1 MASIFELTTEQ
12 SALESMVERGDIT
25 SEMAADTLEGMSE
38 MLDDKINDYL
48 LVRRKMGSDLAVI
61 DLEIERLSKI
71 KKGKENQIKNLTA
84 SLKLGLENVGRK
96 NFDTGLFKGS
106 FRKGSVSLKVNDV
119 SKVPDEF
126 VKTTIT
132 EKVDAAALKKAI
144 QSGEVTCE
152 GVELVTGESSLIIK

>member
-12 SALESMVERGDIT
+12 AQLESAIERGEIT
-25 SEMAADTLEGMSE
+25 AEMAADTLEGMAE

-48 LVRRKMGSDLAVI
+48 FVRRKMGSDLSVI
-61 DLEIERLSKI
+61 ELEIERLSKL
-71 KKGKENQIKNLTA
+71 KKEKENQIKNLTA

-106 FRKGSVSLKVNDV
+106 FRKGSVSLKVNDA
-119 SKVPDEF
+119 SLVPDEF
-126 VKTTIT
+126 VKTSII

-144 QSGEVTCE
+144 QSGEVKCE